1 MAMFQT
7 IRRTNILSDPRNKKR
22 EEELKTAAAA
32 AQNEKNSQTGKA
44 LGADT
49 SGKQATKPEKNQITE
64 GLISENQRIPTEINP
79 NIHINSFHD
88 LLELQ
93 KPAADTDGTKTEQN
107 TAGSTE
113 TPNQTEESGEKT
125 EPTEGQTNTQPK
137 GEETGGDT
145 KQPEKEEEPEEKTPA
160 GRTPILST
168 YESAYAEEIDRLL
181 RELAMREPFSY
192 DYESD
197 PLYSAYK
204 KQYLREA
211 DRTAEDT
218 LGYYA
223 GMTGGMPSTAAISAA
238 SEASNAYKSA
248 LSDKIP
254 ELTQL
259 AYDMYLDEIAQS
271 RYDLDTL
278 RELDNTA
285 YDRWYTANR
294 DAIEDARYEDETA
307 YNRELADV
315 AAAAEEAEAIIRE
328 WEKGGTVL
336 TEEQA
341 QATGYPA
348 GITYEEYEAG
358 EKEPT
363 WSNENPKEAETA
375 YELFDGIFQN
385 SRNAEEFQIAVSA
398 LLGRLPALQNAY
410 IQWAQSKGE

>member
-1 MAMFQT
+1 M
-7 IRRTNILSDPRNKKR
+7 
-22 EEELKTAAAA
+22 
-32 AQNEKNSQTGKA
+32 
-44 LGADT
+44 
-49 SGKQATKPEKNQITE
+49 
-64 GLISENQRIPTEINP
+64 
-79 NIHINSFHD
+79 
-88 LLELQ
+88 LELQ
-93 KPAADTDGTKTEQN
+93 KPTADTDGTKTEQN

-113 TPNQTEESGEKT
+113 TPNQTKESGEKT
-125 EPTEGQTNTQPK
+125 ETTQGQTNTQPK

-145 KQPEKEEEPEEKTPA
+145 KQPAQQVSAPVFSPDVTPA

-285 YDRWYTANR
+285 YNRWYTANR

-307 YNRELADV
+307 YNRWYRENRDAIEDARYEDETELV
-315 AAAAEEAEAIIRE
+315 KAAADAEEAEALLDE
-328 WEKGGTVL
+328 WKKGETVL